1 MSGSTNPP
9 EVSILIV
16 ARNTAPFIGSALA
29 SARAQSVADVEVL
42 VVDDGSTDGTAD
54 IVRWHAAQDV
64 RVRLIAGSC
73 KGLSAVRNLSL
84 DACRGR
90 FAAILDSDDILHPRH
105 VERLLAAQRAHGDEI
120 CAANMV
126 EFQGD
131 GKGLRAGLFADG
143 KAWRAERRI
152 GLDEF
157 LAGSMFGSRA
167 VSPGYLKPLFDMAF
181 MRRHGL
187 RYDERLRIGEDFDL
201 VLRAMLAGARYRFL
215 PAPGYYYRRHAASTS
230 HRLSPLDLEGL
241 LMALDAVAAAAG
253 AAGEAAPLLSARR
266 DNLAGALAHLEVI
279 AALKGRQWRR
289 ALHITAGNP
298 VSRRLTLTSLREAAA
313 KRIGLDFSRL
323 ASSPWLR
330 GEEGRGAL
338 RQSMAALGA
347 PMHPP
352 ADLSI
357 PAASP
362 SPPHSTTTPPRSRPA

>member
-29 SARAQSVADVEVL
+29 SARAQSVADIEVL
-42 VVDDGSTDGTAD
+42 VVDDGSTDGTTD
-54 IVRWHAAQDV
+54 IVRWHAAQDD
-64 RVRLIAGSC
+64 RVRLIGGPC
-73 KGLSAVRNLSL
+73 NGLSAVRNLSL

-126 EFQGD
+126 EFQSD
-131 GKGLRAGLFADG
+131 EKGLRAGLFADG

-230 HRLSPLDLEGL
+230 HRLSPQDLEGL
-241 LMALDAVAAAAG
+241 LVALDAVDAG
-253 AAGEAAPLLSARR
+253 TAGEAAPLLGARR

-279 AALKGRQWRR
+279 AALRGRQWRR

-313 KRIGLDFSRL
+313 KRIGLDFSRR

-330 GEEGRGAL
+330 GEEGQGAL
-338 RQSMAALGA
+338 RQIMAALHA
-347 PMHPP
+347 PMHPST
-352 ADLSI
+352 DLSI